1 MEVKDLHAENH
12 KTLPKERKDT
22 NGKTTLLFVGWKT
35 GYHQDTNITQSDP
48 QIQYNLYQNPV
59 AFFFFFFFAEIENFT
74 LTVT

>member
-1 MEVKDLHAENH
+1 MEVKDLHAENY
-12 KTLPKERKDT
+12 KTLPKETKDT

-35 GYHQDTNITQSDP
+35 GDHQDTNITQSDL

-59 AFFFFFFFAEIENFT
+59 AFFFFFAEIENFI